1 MRKGGLFSTSP
12 SVYILHSDVGREA
25 KRDFSF
31 KKQLRQMWSED
42 PLWRITSPS
51 ILLSWRWAYHTDFM
65 SENTT
70 DASFS
75 ILYNPLTAQ
84 SSLSIKSTVKKKALY
99 SFIQVNTFSLS
110 IELNEYPVCDCTSC
124 KGGNKFRELTFISN
138 MKKLSKNAIL
148 FTF

>member
-1 MRKGGLFSTSP
+1 
-12 SVYILHSDVGREA
+12 
-25 KRDFSF
+25 
-31 KKQLRQMWSED
+31 
-42 PLWRITSPS
+42 
-51 ILLSWRWAYHTDFM
+51 M

-110 IELNEYPVCDCTSC
+110 TELNEYPVCD
-124 KGGNKFRELTFISN
+124 
-138 MKKLSKNAIL
+138 
-148 FTF
+148 